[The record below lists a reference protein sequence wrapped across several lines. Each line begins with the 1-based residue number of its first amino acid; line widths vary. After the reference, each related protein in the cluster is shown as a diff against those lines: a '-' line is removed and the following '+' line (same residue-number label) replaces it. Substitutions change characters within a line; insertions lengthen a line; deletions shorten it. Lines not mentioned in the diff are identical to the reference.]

1 MTDNTATPST
11 ASSPYTIA
19 KFGGT
24 SVANFSAMEK
34 CADIILKQK
43 SVRVV
48 VLSASAGI
56 TNLLIELAAG
66 TEPSQREALL
76 SQVRDIEY
84 AIINQLSQP
93 EIISQEINRLL
104 ENIEMLSEAASLAT
118 SDALTDELVSHG
130 ELMSTLLLLNYCV
143 KKAYRQIGLMSEK

>member
-1 MTDNTATPST
+1 MKDNTATPS
-11 ASSPYTIA
+11 SPFTIA

-24 SVANFSAMEK
+24 SVANFAAMEK

-56 TNLLIELAAG
+56 TNLLIELATGVDA
-66 TEPSQREALL
+66 TQRAALL
-76 SQVRDIEY
+76 AQVRDIEY
-84 AIINQLSQP
+84 AIINQLSQA

-104 ENIEMLSEAASLAT
+104 ENIEMLSEAAALAT

-130 ELMSTLLLLNYCV
+130 EMVSTLLFV
-143 KKAYRQIGLMSEK
+143 GL

>member
-1 MTDNTATPST
+1 MKDNTATPS
-11 ASSPYTIA
+11 SPFTIA

-24 SVANFSAMEK
+24 SVANFAAMEK

-56 TNLLIELAAG
+56 TNLLIELATGVEA
-66 TEPSQREALL
+66 TQRAALL
-76 SQVRDIEY
+76 AQVRDIEY
-84 AIINQLSQP
+84 AIINQLSQS

-104 ENIEMLSEAASLAT
+104 DNIEMLSEA
-118 SDALTDELVSHG
+118 
-130 ELMSTLLLLNYCV
+130 
-143 KKAYRQIGLMSEK
+143 